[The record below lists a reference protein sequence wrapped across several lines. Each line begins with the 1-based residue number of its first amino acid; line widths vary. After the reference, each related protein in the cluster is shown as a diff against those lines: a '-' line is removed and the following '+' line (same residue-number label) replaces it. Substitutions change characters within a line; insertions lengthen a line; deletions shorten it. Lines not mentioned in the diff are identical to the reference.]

1 MNFTEI
7 IFSPLAW
14 LYGAV
19 TDWRTNAYRTG
30 KRKAYRL
37 NGTVISVGNIT
48 VGGTG
53 KTPMVL
59 WIAEKLL
66 AEGRHVGILTRGYR
80 GANST
85 SGPSGNDAP
94 SDTARGT
101 DGAKTSDEV
110 QMLKARLGERVRFG
124 VGAKRH
130 SHGKRL
136 AADGV
141 DWFVLD
147 DGFQH
152 LQLARDVDIVLVDA
166 TNPFGGG
173 HLLPAG
179 RLREPASALGRADLV
194 VITRTSNAPGLER
207 AIRQYTDS
215 PIFYAQPKLDA
226 IRYVE
231 GGVLGDSIATNL
243 AGKTF
248 AFCGIGNPHSFL
260 FTLRDTSVEIVGHR
274 FFPDHHRY
282 RNSDA
287 AEIMFAARS
296 AGATALICTEKDL
309 YNLGSGF
316 DGSIDLLCATIS
328 MALDHEDGFWHQ
340 ILSIAAVKNSKDSA
354 APAAT

>member
-1 MNFTEI
+1 MTFTEVI
-7 IFSPLAW
+7 LWPFAW
-14 LYGAV
+14 LYGAL
-19 TDWRTNAYRTG
+19 TDWRTNAYRAG
-30 KRKAYRL
+30 RRKSYRL
-37 NGTVISVGNIT
+37 NGTVISVGNLT

-59 WIAEKLL
+59 WIAQKLL
-66 AEGRHVGILTRGYR
+66 AEGKHVGILTRGYR
-80 GANST
+80 GAT
-85 SGPSGNDAP
+85 SASGTSGNDTANDTP
-94 SDTARGT
+94 SDAAN
-101 DGAKTSDEV
+101 AKTSDEV
-110 QMLKARLGERVRFG
+110 QMLKARLGDCVRFG
-124 VGAKRH
+124 VGANRYLQG
-130 SHGKRL
+130 SRL

-152 LQLARDVDIVLVDA
+152 LQLARDVNIVLIDA

-179 RLREPASALGRADLV
+179 KLREPVSGLRRADLV

-207 AIRQYTDS
+207 AIRQYTNV

-243 AGKTF
+243 AGKAF

-260 FTLRDTSVEIVGHR
+260 FTLRDTGVEIVGHR

-282 RNSDA
+282 RNADA

-309 YNLGSGF
+309 YNLGNGF

-328 MALDHEDGFWHQ
+328 MTIEHEDEFWHQ
-340 ILSIAAVKNSKDSA
+340 IVSIANAKDPQDSVGQ
-354 APAAT
+354 AAT